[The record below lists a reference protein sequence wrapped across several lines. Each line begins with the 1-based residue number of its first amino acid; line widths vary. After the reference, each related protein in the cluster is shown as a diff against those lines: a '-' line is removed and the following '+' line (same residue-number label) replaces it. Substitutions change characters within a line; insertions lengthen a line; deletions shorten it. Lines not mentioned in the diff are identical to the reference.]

1 MSDKRSGWAIG
12 FTFFAGV
19 MMIMVGIFDMIE
31 GLAAVFKKDFYA
43 VTPNYVFHFN
53 TSTWGWI
60 HMLLGLVILLAGFG
74 VFAGAVWART
84 VGVIMAVIVGS
95 RELRVHPDLPDL
107 LDRDRSGLYLRDLGA
122 HGSRARR
129 GRVALAFPQAEGIQ
143 GTNEACGGGCR
154 FCMSGFRGR
163 LRGRPFSLQFSGS
176 IA

>member
-1 MSDKRSGWAIG
+1 MSDNRSGWAIG

-60 HMLLGLVILLAGFG
+60 HLLLGLVILLAGFG

-84 VGVIMAVIVGS
+84 VGVIMAVIVGVANFAFIPIYPIFS
-95 RELRVHPDLPDL
+95 VVIVAVCIFVIWALT
-107 LDRDRSGLYLRDLGA
+107 A
-122 HGSRARR
+122 HGRD
-129 GRVALAFPQAEGIQ
+129 VVE
-143 GTNEACGGGCR
+143 
-154 FCMSGFRGR
+154 
-163 LRGRPFSLQFSGS
+163 
-176 IA
+176 